1 MEQAEKIINNV
12 KSLKSTSQ
20 SMSMK
25 KNKGTVTGSL
35 IGAGV
40 GMLYGLTKNYSI
52 ISSAIVGA
60 LIGGLATH
68 LILPNYDE
76 EE

>member
-12 KSLKSTSQ
+12 KSLKSNSQ

-25 KNKGTVTGSL
+25 KKKGTVTGSL

-40 GMLYGLTKNYSI
+40 GMLYGLTKNYNI

-60 LIGGLATH
+60 VIGGLATH
-68 LILPNYDE
+68 LILPSLDE
-76 EE
+76 E

>member
-12 KSLKSTSQ
+12 KSLKSNSQ
-20 SMSMK
+20 SMAMK
-25 KNKGTVTGSL
+25 KKKGTVTGSL

-60 LIGGLATH
+60 IIGGLATH
-68 LILPNYDE
+68 LILPSMDE
-76 EE
+76 E

>member
-1 MEQAEKIINNV
+1 MEEAEKIINNV
-12 KSLKSTSQ
+12 RSLKSSSQ
-20 SMSMK
+20 SMAMK
-25 KNKGTVTGSL
+25 KRKGTVTVSM

-40 GMLYGLTKNYSI
+40 GMLYGLTKNYSL

-60 LIGGLATH
+60 ILGGLAAH
-68 LILPNYDE
+68 LILPNLE

>member
-1 MEQAEKIINNV
+1 MEEAEKIINNV
-12 KSLKSTSQ
+12 RSLKSSSQ
-20 SMSMK
+20 SMAMK
-25 KNKGTVTGSL
+25 KRKGTVTGSM

-40 GMLYGLTKNYSI
+40 GMLYGLTKNYSL

-60 LIGGLATH
+60 ILGGLAAH
-68 LILPNYDE
+68 LILPNLE